1 MSKRTQ
7 LNATIEDLF
16 VKRIYEQKL
25 QELQDL
31 RNEDQ
36 KNNTKNFSYRSWKII
51 FETLEF
57 IFNNTPI
64 QIYNRNNQ
72 KKIKKK
78 EKVKKG
84 PVNESRLEN

>member
-7 LNATIEDLF
+7 LNATVEDLF

-57 IFNNTPI
+57 IFNDTPI

-72 KKIKKK
+72 NKPKRKD
-78 EKVKKG
+78 KVKKEQ
-84 PVNESRLEN
+84 VNEARPKN